1 MSSITLGVS
10 YSYDSGAAILVNG
23 EIVAAINEE
32 RLNRIKMYS
41 GFPQLS
47 IAECLRIAGIG
58 PGDVEQV
65 AVGGRMNFPYESGV
79 ESTSPAYRLSD
90 ALSRARVLRL
100 LIGNRPAAYTLRAIF
115 GNRYNPVFNRHVELT
130 EGLRKLG
137 VAAPV
142 AYFDHHY
149 CHNASAYYA
158 SGFEDAYAVSIDAFG
173 DCFSGRIYRGRDGR
187 LELLRTI
194 PAYHSPAHH
203 YAYVTALLG
212 FIPTRHEGK
221 VTGLA
226 AFGDPAETA
235 RIIGD
240 RVAYSTTWKSPIVRG
255 LYHKPELDY
264 LRSALKGFSK
274 EDIAA
279 GVQKV
284 LEDVVSRFL
293 RDNLADIPR
302 HRIVLSGGV
311 VANVRLNQ
319 IVRELG
325 FQNVFV
331 FPHMGDGGLSAGACY
346 ASNAGVTGPGRNRKI
361 ANAYLGTGYS
371 NEEIV
376 RALTSSD
383 LKWRKSDCVDDEVAR
398 AVADGKIVARFTGR
412 MEYGP
417 RALCHRSIFYKAD
430 DPKVNTWLN
439 HRLKRTEFMPF
450 APVMLR
456 EDAPRFLDGYDAAT
470 SVAAEYMTI
479 TYRVTDECKAKAPA
493 VVHVDGTA
501 RPQLVDAGTDPGAC
515 RMLTEYKRLRGF
527 SVMVNTSFNM
537 HEEPIVRT
545 PEEAIESV
553 RQAGLDVLAIG
564 DYIAVNCASPAS
576 DVVRS

>member
-1 MSSITLGVS
+1 MISLGLS
-10 YSYDSGAAILVNG
+10 YSYDSGAAILVDG
-23 EIVAAINEE
+23 EVVAAINEE
-32 RLNRIKMYS
+32 RLNRIKAYS
-41 GFPQLS
+41 GFPALS
-47 IAECLRIAGIG
+47 IAECLRIAGLQ
-58 PGDVEQV
+58 PKDVGRV
-65 AVGGRMNFPYESGV
+65 AVGGRMNFLYESGA
-79 ESTSPAYRLSD
+79 ESTSAAYRLSD
-90 ALSRARVLRL
+90 ALSRAGVLRL

-115 GNRYNPVFNRHVELT
+115 GNRYNPMFNRHAELT
-130 EGLRKLG
+130 AGLKARG
-137 VAAPV
+137 IDAPV
-142 AYFDHHY
+142 EYFDHHY
-149 CHNASAYYA
+149 CHNASAFYA
-158 SGFEDAYAVSIDAFG
+158 SGWDEAYAVSIDAFG
-173 DCFSGRIYRGRDGR
+173 DCFSSRIYKGVNGR

-226 AFGDPAETA
+226 AFGDPTETA
-235 RIIGD
+235 RILGERI
-240 RVAYSTTWKSPIVRG
+240 AYSKRWKSPIVRG
-255 LYHKPELDY
+255 LYHKPEIEY
-264 LRSALKGFSK
+264 LASALKGFSK

-279 GVQKV
+279 GVQRV
-284 LEDVVSRFL
+284 LEDVVSQFL
-293 RDNLADIPR
+293 RDNLQDIR
-302 HRIVLSGGV
+302 SHRIVLSGGV

-325 FQNVFV
+325 FKDVFV
-331 FPHMGDGGLSAGACY
+331 FPHMGDGGLAAGACY
-346 ASNAGVTGPGRNRKI
+346 ASNAEATGADRNRKI
-361 ANAYLGTGYS
+361 SNVYLGTGYS
-371 NEEIV
+371 GEDIE
-376 RALTSSD
+376 RALAASD
-383 LKWRKSDCVDDEVAR
+383 LKWHKSERADEEVA
-398 AVADGKIVARFTGR
+398 AQVAAGKIVARFTGR

-439 HRLKRTEFMPF
+439 QRLKRTEFMPF

-456 EDAPRFLDGYDAAT
+456 EDAPRFLLDYDEAR
-470 SVAAEYMTI
+470 SVAADYMTI
-479 TYRVTDECKAKAPA
+479 TYRVTDDCKAMAPA

-501 RPQLVDAGTDPGAC
+501 RPQLVDARTDEHAT

-553 RQAGLDVLAIG
+553 KQAGLDVLAIG
-564 DYIAVNCASPAS
+564 DCIALSCA
-576 DVVRS
+576 